1 MRVEHSTS
9 EPIQLAAGYE
19 ASRTICGVVPVD
31 AETRQGY
38 FGGIRTGVLMNSF
51 LAGLIIGSIAVKGD
65 QWLKGL
71 ITTSDP
77 DR

>member
-1 MRVEHSTS
+1 
-9 EPIQLAAGYE
+9 
-19 ASRTICGVVPVD
+19 
-31 AETRQGY
+31 
-38 FGGIRTGVLMNSF
+38 MNSF